1 MCTAL
6 RCIDIIYKTIGILC
20 IGIIML
26 QSNLYRYTILLTF
39 TVNDLRVKCLFTSV
53 QVAYKLTDTTL
64 IVEYLLTLLALSLIF
79 QHNAKTLGQES
90 HLTKSL
96 FQDIVIINSLLK
108 DLLVRK
114 EINLRSGKLRIT
126 VAYNLQRI
134 HGLATLI
141 SLFIFFTLVVDSNL
155 QPLGK
160 CIYNRCTN
168 TVKTTGNLISSTA
181 ELTTCVKN
189 GKYNLNCRNTSLM
202 IDANRDTT
210 AIICN
215 GNGIIRIDIY
225 MNLRTKTSQ
234 CFIDCIIHDLI
245 YEMMKS
251 TAGGTSDI
259 HSRPLTYGFQ
269 SLQDLDL
276 ICAVFCILCA
286 HVIPPVLVC
295 PDVFENSF
303 LQNHSNFRNYCT
315 IP

>member
-96 FQDIVIINSLLK
+96 FQDIIIINSLLK
-108 DLLVRK
+108 DLLIRK

-126 VAYNLQRI
+126 VTYNLQRI
-134 HGLATLI
+134 HGLTTFI
-141 SLFIFFTLVVDSNL
+141 SLFIFFTLVINSNL

-160 CIYNRCTN
+160 CIYN
-168 TVKTTGNLISSTA
+168 
-181 ELTTCVKN
+181 
-189 GKYNLNCRNTSLM
+189 
-202 IDANRDTT
+202 
-210 AIICN
+210 
-215 GNGIIRIDIY
+215 
-225 MNLRTKTSQ
+225 
-234 CFIDCIIHDLI
+234 
-245 YEMMKS
+245 
-251 TAGGTSDI
+251 
-259 HSRPLTYGFQ
+259 
-269 SLQDLDL
+269 
-276 ICAVFCILCA
+276 
-286 HVIPPVLVC
+286 
-295 PDVFENSF
+295 
-303 LQNHSNFRNYCT
+303 
-315 IP
+315 

>member
-1 MCTAL
+1 
-6 RCIDIIYKTIGILC
+6 
-20 IGIIML
+20 
-26 QSNLYRYTILLTF
+26 
-39 TVNDLRVKCLFTSV
+39 
-53 QVAYKLTDTTL
+53 
-64 IVEYLLTLLALSLIF
+64 
-79 QHNAKTLGQES
+79 
-90 HLTKSL
+90 
-96 FQDIVIINSLLK
+96 
-108 DLLVRK
+108 
-114 EINLRSGKLRIT
+114 
-126 VAYNLQRI
+126 
-134 HGLATLI
+134 
-141 SLFIFFTLVVDSNL
+141 
-155 QPLGK
+155 
-160 CIYNRCTN
+160 
-168 TVKTTGNLISSTA
+168 
-181 ELTTCVKN
+181 
-189 GKYNLNCRNTSLM
+189 M